1 VSEFLLTGFLE
12 FLDYFFIYDVLAA
25 KLGYGGPSASSIV
38 AARGQIILSNSHF
51 ITHSP
56 QPYLENVVQ
65 VLWPAFKGTVRPDW
79 IYMRVVSLDRP

>member
-1 VSEFLLTGFLE
+1 VVSELLLTGFLE
-12 FLDYFFIYDVLAA
+12 FLDYFFIYGVLAA
-25 KLGYGGPSASSIV
+25 KLGYAGPSASSIV

-65 VLWPAFKGTVRPDW
+65 VFWPAFNGVPSGQIGST
-79 IYMRVVSLDRP
+79 